1 MFKIRIV
8 WNTKNPAVAE
18 KPVFEGWYKRV
29 EMAAVVERALFAYPN
44 DEIKEIK
51 ITAASVDVF
60 ADTQKAQEAKGKK
73 DN

>member
-8 WNTKNPAVAE
+8 WNPKNAAVNE
-18 KPVFEGWYKRV
+18 KPVFEGWYKRT
-29 EMAAVVERALFAYPN
+29 EMADVVAKAMFAYPN

-60 ADTQKAQEAKGKK
+60 ADSQKAQEAKGQK
-73 DN
+73 DG